1 MSHPNLRVSRDGP
14 IATVLIDRPEKR
26 NCLDLAMWE
35 AMGATFAALS
45 ADESLRCV
53 ILRGAGEAAFCAGA
67 DIGGFGEDY
76 GGREKDRR
84 YAAGLDSALVNI
96 RDCTHPVVAAISGWC
111 MGGGA
116 GLATVCD
123 FRVGGEGMRF
133 GIPARK
139 LGIWY
144 PYVALE
150 ALQAVVGY
158 AVACELMIE
167 GRVLDGPEALA
178 RGLLT
183 RCVPDGAVFDEAGA
197 LAARIAEGAPLSNR
211 FHKRALRQ
219 LRGPMP
225 IPPAEIEA
233 AGRYAETQDFQ
244 NAVKS
249 FLAKR
254 APVFEGR

>member
-1 MSHPNLRVSRDGP
+1 MMHPNITLRREGA
-14 IATVLIDRPEKR
+14 IATVTIDRPEKR
-26 NCLDLAMWE
+26 NAMDLAMWE
-35 AMGATFAALS
+35 GMAATFAALS

-67 DIGGFGEDY
+67 DIGGFSADY
-76 GGREKDRR
+76 GSREKDQR
-84 YAAGLDSALVNI
+84 YAAALDAALVNI
-96 RDCTHPVVAAISGWC
+96 RDCRHPVVGAIAGWC

-150 ALQAVVGY
+150 VLQAVVGY

-167 GRVLDGPEALA
+167 GRVLDGAEALS

-183 RCVPDGAVFDEAGA
+183 RCVPDHAVFAEAEA

-211 FHKRALRQ
+211 FHKRALRM

-225 IPPAEIEA
+225 ISPEEIEA
-233 AGRYAETQDFQ
+233 SGRYAETRDFQ
-244 NAVKS
+244 NAVAS
-249 FLAKR
+249 FLERR
-254 APVFEGR
+254 APVFEGK